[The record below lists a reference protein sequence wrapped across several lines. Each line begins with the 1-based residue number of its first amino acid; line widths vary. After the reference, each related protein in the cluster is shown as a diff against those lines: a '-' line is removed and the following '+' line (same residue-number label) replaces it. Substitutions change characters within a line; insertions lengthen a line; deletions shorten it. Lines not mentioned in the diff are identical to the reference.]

1 MESKGGQSDT
11 KLLLVTANVGSLFED
26 PQRLLPIWLEEFIS
40 NVTRVNP
47 RFLALHLQEVGG
59 KTYENS
65 MGNVQEFIRCLC
77 DAMAKTDFIYVH
89 IYMDEDFK
97 SAEHFTA
104 LGNIYFGH
112 KDICILRIW
121 NFLTHDWDDKL
132 DKGKQIYSGNIENV
146 PTKEKAKFPQ
156 HFFPECKWSRKGFM
170 RTRWEINGTA
180 VDLVNIHLFHDAS
193 NLAAC
198 EDFPSVYCKTRRRAL
213 IHTIERFHLDEKNG
227 SVPFF
232 IFGDFNFRCD
242 TAGVVK
248 ELTANLTVHR
258 VHSVKNEN
266 TKINY
271 RNSDGNN
278 ILTVGRKEFCHAD
291 HQLKFKELWLKEFD
305 RELEPLTEILVEYP
319 ISFIPS
325 YPFEED
331 PEMPTDY
338 MSTRCPSWCDR
349 ILMAPQVKDIIK
361 SDEWKYDMIGQ
372 TVCMG
377 DHKPIYL
384 TVRLKPNKGTYKS
397 CDCSCSAVHIKNNN
411 NLTSPVKVKT
421 CPYVKKVY
429 NQVLKEGKIL
439 SQDSNSQDL
448 PLADGHYTN
457 TPSRHDKQI
466 IETPLKVGG
475 DKDIKK
481 TASNY
486 SSISINIINSED
498 IYVCMCTQTYN
509 SGSRGDDLDSQPK
522 SAICPICRNIT
533 KGQPVEHRYR
543 LLSNSVVL
551 SENIIV
557 NRIDTKRLNTYIERS
572 HVDPYTPESNE
583 SSSPYPELR
592 SIPTSS
598 PSYSCEFEL
607 FLQTTDEDNKK
618 TYPGQN
624 GNDDDLYSL
633 QSVHAITEKQSR
645 ATVTPVQLKSRLEDL
660 QRTVMRTSD
669 RDDVVGKGDVN
680 NVETISTPKSLSNS
694 QNRNRSFFSMCCSI
708 H

>member
-1 MESKGGQSDT
+1 MFRLKVPFDTQVWETSEKMESKGDQSDT

-26 PQRLLPIWLEEFIS
+26 PQRLLTIWLEEFIS
-40 NVTRVNP
+40 NATRVNP
-47 RFLALHLQEVGG
+47 KFLALHLQEVGG

-77 DAMAKTDFIYVH
+77 EEMAKTDFVHVH

-112 KDICILRIW
+112 KDICLLRIW
-121 NFLTHDWDDKL
+121 NFLTHDWDEKL
-132 DKGKQIYSGNIENV
+132 DKGNRIYSGNIENV

-193 NLAAC
+193 NLDAC
-198 EDFPSVYCKTRRRAL
+198 KDFPSVYCKTRRRAL
-213 IHTIERFHLDEKNG
+213 VHTIERFHLDEKNG

-248 ELTANLTVHR
+248 ELTANLTAHR
-258 VHSVKNEN
+258 VQSVKNEN

-278 ILTVGRKEFCHAD
+278 ILTVGKKEFCHAD
-291 HQLKFKELWLKEFD
+291 HQLKFKEFWLKD
-305 RELEPLTEILVEYP
+305 YDKELEPLRDILVEYP

-349 ILMAPQVKDIIK
+349 ILMAPQIKDIIK

-384 TVRLKPNKGTYKS
+384 TVHLKPNKE
-397 CDCSCSAVHIKNNN
+397 SAN
-411 NLTSPVKVKT
+411 KT
-421 CPYVKKVY
+421 RLV
-429 NQVLKEGKIL
+429 
-439 SQDSNSQDL
+439 
-448 PLADGHYTN
+448 
-457 TPSRHDKQI
+457 
-466 IETPLKVGG
+466 ET
-475 DKDIKK
+475 
-481 TASNY
+481 
-486 SSISINIINSED
+486 
-498 IYVCMCTQTYN
+498 
-509 SGSRGDDLDSQPK
+509 
-522 SAICPICRNIT
+522 
-533 KGQPVEHRYR
+533 
-543 LLSNSVVL
+543 
-551 SENIIV
+551 
-557 NRIDTKRLNTYIERS
+557 
-572 HVDPYTPESNE
+572 
-583 SSSPYPELR
+583 
-592 SIPTSS
+592 
-598 PSYSCEFEL
+598 
-607 FLQTTDEDNKK
+607 
-618 TYPGQN
+618 
-624 GNDDDLYSL
+624 LYSL
-633 QSVHAITEKQSR
+633 KTLMNETLVNESLWMTQSNVADGSIPGKPISNSHYVIVKAISSNLN
-645 ATVTPVQLKSRLEDL
+645 VPNED
-660 QRTVMRTSD
+660 TC
-669 RDDVVGKGDVN
+669 VGKL
-680 NVETISTPKSLSNS
+680 ETDGGVLLKETTV
-694 QNRNRSFFSMCCSI
+694 
-708 H
+708 

>member
-26 PQRLLPIWLEEFIS
+26 PQRLLTIWLEEFIS
-40 NVTRVNP
+40 NATRVNP

-77 DAMAKTDFIYVH
+77 EAMAKTDFIYVH

-121 NFLTHDWDDKL
+121 NFLTHDWEEKL
-132 DKGKQIYSGNIENV
+132 DKGKRIYSGNIENV

-248 ELTANLTVHR
+248 ELTANLTAHR
-258 VHSVKNEN
+258 VQSVKNEN

-278 ILTVGRKEFCHAD
+278 ILTVGKKEFCHAD
-291 HQLKFKELWLKEFD
+291 HQLKFKEFWLKEFD
-305 RELEPLTEILVEYP
+305 RELEPLTDILVEYP

-384 TVRLKPNKGTYKS
+384 TVHLKPNKGTYRS
-397 CDCSCSAVHIKNNN
+397 CDYSCSAIHINNNN
-411 NLTSPVKVKT
+411 NLTSPVKFKT

-429 NQVLKEGKIL
+429 NQVIKEESTNKTRLVETLHSLKTLMNQTLVNESLWMTQSNVACASIPGKPISDSHYVIVKAISSNLNVPDEDSCVGKLETDRRLMLKE
-439 SQDSNSQDL
+439 
-448 PLADGHYTN
+448 
-457 TPSRHDKQI
+457 
-466 IETPLKVGG
+466 
-475 DKDIKK
+475 
-481 TASNY
+481 
-486 SSISINIINSED
+486 
-498 IYVCMCTQTYN
+498 
-509 SGSRGDDLDSQPK
+509 
-522 SAICPICRNIT
+522 
-533 KGQPVEHRYR
+533 
-543 LLSNSVVL
+543 
-551 SENIIV
+551 
-557 NRIDTKRLNTYIERS
+557 
-572 HVDPYTPESNE
+572 
-583 SSSPYPELR
+583 
-592 SIPTSS
+592 
-598 PSYSCEFEL
+598 
-607 FLQTTDEDNKK
+607 TT
-618 TYPGQN
+618 
-624 GNDDDLYSL
+624 
-633 QSVHAITEKQSR
+633 V
-645 ATVTPVQLKSRLEDL
+645 
-660 QRTVMRTSD
+660 
-669 RDDVVGKGDVN
+669 
-680 NVETISTPKSLSNS
+680 
-694 QNRNRSFFSMCCSI
+694 
-708 H
+708 

>member
-1 MESKGGQSDT
+1 MESKGDQSDT

-26 PQRLLPIWLEEFIS
+26 PQRLLTIWLEEFIS
-40 NVTRVNP
+40 NATRVNP
-47 RFLALHLQEVGG
+47 KFLALHLQEVGG

-77 DAMAKTDFIYVH
+77 EEMAKTDFVHVH

-112 KDICILRIW
+112 KDICLLRIW
-121 NFLTHDWDDKL
+121 NFLTHDWDEKL
-132 DKGKQIYSGNIENV
+132 DKGNRIYSGNIENV

-193 NLAAC
+193 NLDAC
-198 EDFPSVYCKTRRRAL
+198 KDFPSVYCKTRRRAL
-213 IHTIERFHLDEKNG
+213 VHTIERFHLDEKNG

-248 ELTANLTVHR
+248 ELTANLTAHR
-258 VHSVKNEN
+258 VQSVKNEN

-278 ILTVGRKEFCHAD
+278 ILTVGKKEFCHAD
-291 HQLKFKELWLKEFD
+291 HQLKFKEFWLKD
-305 RELEPLTEILVEYP
+305 YDKELEPLRDILVEYP

-349 ILMAPQVKDIIK
+349 ILMAPQIKDIIK

-384 TVRLKPNKGTYKS
+384 TVHLKPNKE
-397 CDCSCSAVHIKNNN
+397 SAN
-411 NLTSPVKVKT
+411 KT
-421 CPYVKKVY
+421 RLV
-429 NQVLKEGKIL
+429 
-439 SQDSNSQDL
+439 
-448 PLADGHYTN
+448 
-457 TPSRHDKQI
+457 
-466 IETPLKVGG
+466 ET
-475 DKDIKK
+475 
-481 TASNY
+481 
-486 SSISINIINSED
+486 
-498 IYVCMCTQTYN
+498 
-509 SGSRGDDLDSQPK
+509 
-522 SAICPICRNIT
+522 
-533 KGQPVEHRYR
+533 
-543 LLSNSVVL
+543 
-551 SENIIV
+551 
-557 NRIDTKRLNTYIERS
+557 
-572 HVDPYTPESNE
+572 
-583 SSSPYPELR
+583 
-592 SIPTSS
+592 
-598 PSYSCEFEL
+598 
-607 FLQTTDEDNKK
+607 
-618 TYPGQN
+618 
-624 GNDDDLYSL
+624 LYSL
-633 QSVHAITEKQSR
+633 KTLMNETLVNESLWMTQSNVADGSIPGKPISNSHYVIVKAISSNLN
-645 ATVTPVQLKSRLEDL
+645 VPNED
-660 QRTVMRTSD
+660 TC
-669 RDDVVGKGDVN
+669 VGKL
-680 NVETISTPKSLSNS
+680 ETDGGVLLKETTV
-694 QNRNRSFFSMCCSI
+694 
-708 H
+708 